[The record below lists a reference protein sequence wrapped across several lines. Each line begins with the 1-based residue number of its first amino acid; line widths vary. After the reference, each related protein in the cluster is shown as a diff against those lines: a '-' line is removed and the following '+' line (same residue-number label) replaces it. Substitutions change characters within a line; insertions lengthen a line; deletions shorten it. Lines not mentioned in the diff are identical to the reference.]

1 FICLYIDRNIMGG
14 NKEDILITL
23 VAGTIV
29 FLCLISFII
38 VFILLHKRRQKRNKI
53 EKREIQM
60 KFQQELLR
68 TQLEIQEQTLKNIS
82 QEIHDNIGQ
91 GLTLAKLNLS
101 LMNVNE
107 PGSLITKIEDSKKLV
122 AKAIN
127 DLRDI
132 AKGLNSDNIIAL

>member
-1 FICLYIDRNIMGG
+1 MQQTDEVILYIVIVGTA
-14 NKEDILITL
+14 ILILLGGFL
-23 VAGTIV
+23 VSFLIV
-29 FLCLISFII
+29 HRKKQEVNL
-38 VFILLHKRRQKRNKI
+38 K
-53 EKREIQM
+53 EKEMI
-60 KFQQELLR
+60 KVNFQQELLR

-101 LMNVNE
+101 LMNLNE
-107 PGSLITKIEDSKKLV
+107 PNGLATKIEDSRKLV

-132 AKGLNSDNIIAL
+132 AKGLNSDNISALAL